1 MYLDSTS
8 IELSWVQLFA
18 FSVDRFGFDTETVFR
33 DGVSDTSTD
42 LIDPGR
48 DESVNE
54 DIELFLIERVFR
66 FVEDNDESE
75 SMLLLSRSAEYS
87 VDGTLER
94 RDSLN
99 VDPPPEDGC
108 SAIRV
113 CSFEAPLRDRVVDE
127 SLVLLTSSVR
137 RFLKRFELSQK
148 YVPSFSSRGSPDD
161 ERKSLRSRDVT
172 LSAISG

>member
-1 MYLDSTS
+1 MYRDSTS

-18 FSVDRFGFDTETVFR
+18 FSVDKFGFETETVFR

-75 SMLLLSRSAEYS
+75 SMLLLSRSAE
-87 VDGTLER
+87 
-94 RDSLN
+94 
-99 VDPPPEDGC
+99 
-108 SAIRV
+108 
-113 CSFEAPLRDRVVDE
+113 
-127 SLVLLTSSVR
+127 
-137 RFLKRFELSQK
+137 
-148 YVPSFSSRGSPDD
+148 
-161 ERKSLRSRDVT
+161 
-172 LSAISG
+172 